1 MNEKEL
7 LNYYRNNY
15 QIAKFDLY
23 EKDRELEEFKKLC
36 EIQSDIIDTMK
47 KRLKQKEKDF
57 EKISIDTLKNLK
69 KTPDIKIIKIR

>member
-36 EIQSDIIDTMK
+36 EIQSDIIYTMK